1 MYKSATN
8 FLCEESESCFLGTQI
23 QQDNCIESSW
33 SSQSLKRLKIDP
45 LCRGWNTAAE
55 PENLNVQDRG
65 NLILDPSHLHRFPF
79 HCSLIRCHFFELSQD
94 GPPLLIT
101 MLIIF
106 IPTQVEQRCMP
117 TCMSWLPRGPQQE
130 TFLVLANKYEI
141 FSQYQPIKIS
151 VRPCL

>member
-1 MYKSATN
+1 MYKS
-8 FLCEESESCFLGTQI
+8 GTKFSLRRVRI
-23 QQDNCIESSW
+23 LLSWDPNSADNCIKSSW
-33 SSQSLKRLKIDP
+33 SSRSLTRLKIDP

-65 NLILDPSHLHRFPF
+65 NLILDPSHMHRFPF
-79 HCSLIRCHFFELSQD
+79 HCSHIRCHFFELSQD

-101 MLIIF
+101 MLIIS